1 MMNKIS
7 KLGVIQRVI
16 VKPYLIQ
23 LKKKKRYIKALK
35 NTKLHKWGFLQLSCN
50 GKVINC
56 TSFVSPSQHTILSFS
71 GR

>member
-23 LKKKKRYIKALK
+23 LKKKKKDISKHSK
-35 NTKLHKWGFLQLSCN
+35 ILSCIN
-50 GKVINC
+50 GASYNFHVMKK
-56 TSFVSPSQHTILSFS
+56 
-71 GR
+71 